1 MTTPKEAPPESGV
14 RAVPLP
20 PEVVEELV
28 GYGLQTAPGQALWR
42 GYLLG
47 AGLPK
52 GDGRVEVRHAVYAPT
67 RGPEGATT
75 PEEDGG

>member
-1 MTTPKEAPPESGV
+1 MTSPAEEAPPESEV

-52 GDGRVEVRHAVYAPT
+52 GDGRVEVRHAVYAPQ
-67 RGPEGATT
+67 GATT
-75 PEEDGG
+75 PEKDGG